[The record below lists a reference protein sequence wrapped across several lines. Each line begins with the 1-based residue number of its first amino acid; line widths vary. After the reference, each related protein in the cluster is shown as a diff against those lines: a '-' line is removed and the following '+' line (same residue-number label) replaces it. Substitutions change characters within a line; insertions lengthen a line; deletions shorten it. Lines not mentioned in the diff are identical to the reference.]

1 MANPINNVQVALHNH
16 TYDKLLQLKQK
27 KGYTFDE
34 LVNELIEY
42 DMQTNYITRVQE
54 YCLVTPDK
62 ETFFKVTFKK
72 ESMIFEFFNGI
83 KYSNDIR
90 DLDVGIMTIKVF
102 NEFIHKDYAR
112 VMLENVDVALV
123 FEDFVIEKIRQ
134 TIRLQY
140 IIEYAYIIL

>member
-54 YCLVTPDK
+54 YCLVTPNK
-62 ETFFKVTFKK
+62 ETFFKATFKK
-72 ESMIFEFFNGI
+72 ESIVFEFFDGI
-83 KYSNDIR
+83 KYCNNIR
-90 DLDVGIMTIKVF
+90 DLDVDMKTIIAF
-102 NEFIHKDYAR
+102 NEFLHNDYAR

-123 FEDFVIEKIRQ
+123 FEDFVIEKIR
-134 TIRLQY
+134 
-140 IIEYAYIIL
+140 

>member
-1 MANPINNVQVALHNH
+1 MANPINNVQIALHNH

-62 ETFFKVTFKK
+62 ETFFKATFKK
-72 ESMIFEFFNGI
+72 ESIVFEFFDGI
-83 KYSNDIR
+83 KYCNNIR
-90 DLDVGIMTIKVF
+90 DLDVDMKTIIAF
-102 NEFIHKDYAR
+102 NEFLHKDYAR

-140 IIEYAYIIL
+140 IL

>member
-1 MANPINNVQVALHNH
+1 MANSINNVQVALHNH
-16 TYDKLLQLKQK
+16 TYDRLLQLKQK
-27 KGYTFDE
+27 KGRTFDE

-72 ESMIFEFFNGI
+72 ELMIFEFFNGI

-140 IIEYAYIIL
+140 IL

>member
-54 YCLVTPDK
+54 YCLVTPNK
-62 ETFFKVTFKK
+62 ETFFKATFKK
-72 ESMIFEFFNGI
+72 ESIVFEFFDGI
-83 KYSNDIR
+83 KYCNNIR
-90 DLDVGIMTIKVF
+90 DLDVDMKTIIAF
-102 NEFIHKDYAR
+102 NEFLHKDYAR

-140 IIEYAYIIL
+140 IV

>member
-54 YCLVTPDK
+54 YCLVTPNK
-62 ETFFKVTFKK
+62 ETFFKATFKK
-72 ESMIFEFFNGI
+72 ESIVFEFFDGI
-83 KYSNDIR
+83 KYCNEIKK
-90 DLDVGIMTIKVF
+90 LDVDMKTIIAV

-112 VMLENVDVALV
+112 VMLENVDAALV
-123 FEDFVIEKIRQ
+123 FEDFVIEKIR
-134 TIRLQY
+134 
-140 IIEYAYIIL
+140 

>member
-54 YCLVTPDK
+54 YCLVTPNK
-62 ETFFKVTFKK
+62 ETFFKVTFKLK
-72 ESMIFEFFNGI
+72 S
-83 KYSNDIR
+83 
-90 DLDVGIMTIKVF
+90 DL
-102 NEFIHKDYAR
+102 
-112 VMLENVDVALV
+112 
-123 FEDFVIEKIRQ
+123 
-134 TIRLQY
+134 
-140 IIEYAYIIL
+140 

>member
-1 MANPINNVQVALHNH
+1 MANPINNIQVALHNH

-34 LVNELIEY
+34 IVNELIEY

-54 YCLVTPDK
+54 YCLVTPNK
-62 ETFFKVTFKK
+62 ETFFKATFKK
-72 ESMIFEFFNGI
+72 ESIVFEFFDGI
-83 KYSNDIR
+83 KYCNNIR
-90 DLDVGIMTIKVF
+90 DLDVDMKTIIAF
-102 NEFIHKDYAR
+102 NEFLHKDYAR

-140 IIEYAYIIL
+140 IL

>member
-54 YCLVTPDK
+54 YCLVTPNK
-62 ETFFKVTFKK
+62 ETFFKATFKK
-72 ESMIFEFFNGI
+72 ESIVFEFFDGI
-83 KYSNDIR
+83 KYCNDIR
-90 DLDVGIMTIKVF
+90 KLDVDMKTIIAF
-102 NEFIHKDYAR
+102 NDFLHKDYAR

-123 FEDFVIEKIRQ
+123 FEDFVIEKIR
-134 TIRLQY
+134 
-140 IIEYAYIIL
+140 

>member
-1 MANPINNVQVALHNH
+1 MANSINSVQVALHNH
-16 TYDKLLQLKQK
+16 TYDRLLQLKQK

-62 ETFFKVTFKK
+62 ETFFKATFKK
-72 ESMIFEFFNGI
+72 ESMIFEFFDGI

-90 DLDVGIMTIKVF
+90 KLDVDIMTIKVF

-123 FEDFVIEKIRQ
+123 FEDFVIEKIR
-134 TIRLQY
+134 
-140 IIEYAYIIL
+140 

>member
-1 MANPINNVQVALHNH
+1 MASSINNAHVALHNH

-54 YCLVTPDK
+54 YCLVTPNK
-62 ETFFKVTFKK
+62 ETFFKATFKK
-72 ESMIFEFFNGI
+72 ESMIFEFFDGI
-83 KYSNDIR
+83 KYCNNIR
-90 DLDVGIMTIKVF
+90 DLDVDEKTIIRF
-102 NEFIHKDYAR
+102 NDFLHKDYAR

-123 FEDFVIEKIRQ
+123 FEDFVIEKIR
-134 TIRLQY
+134 
-140 IIEYAYIIL
+140 

>member
-72 ESMIFEFFNGI
+72 ELIIFEFFDGTKYGTNI
-83 KYSNDIR
+83 K
-90 DLDVGIMTIKVF
+90 DLDVDMKTIIAF

-140 IIEYAYIIL
+140 IL

>member
-1 MANPINNVQVALHNH
+1 MASSINNAHVALHNH

-62 ETFFKVTFKK
+62 ETFFKATFKK
-72 ESMIFEFFNGI
+72 ESMIFEFFDGI
-83 KYSNDIR
+83 KYCNNIR
-90 DLDVGIMTIKVF
+90 DLDVDEKTIIRF
-102 NEFIHKDYAR
+102 NDFLHKDYAR

-123 FEDFVIEKIRQ
+123 FEDFVIEKIR
-134 TIRLQY
+134 
-140 IIEYAYIIL
+140 

>member
-1 MANPINNVQVALHNH
+1 MASSINNVHVALHNH
-16 TYDKLLQLKQK
+16 TYDRLLQLKQM
-27 KGYTFDE
+27 KGCTFDE

-72 ESMIFEFFNGI
+72 ESMIFEYFDGI
-83 KYSNDIR
+83 KYGINIKE
-90 DLDVGIMTIKVF
+90 LDVDEKIIIAF
-102 NEFIHKDYAR
+102 NEFLHKDYAR

-123 FEDFVIEKIRQ
+123 FEDFVIEKIR
-134 TIRLQY
+134 
-140 IIEYAYIIL
+140 

>member
-72 ESMIFEFFNGI
+72 ESMIFEYFDGI
-83 KYSNDIR
+83 KYCNDIR
-90 DLDVGIMTIKVF
+90 KLDVDLKTIIAF

>member
-54 YCLVTPDK
+54 YCLVTPNK
-62 ETFFKVTFKK
+62 ETFFKATFKK
-72 ESMIFEFFNGI
+72 ELIVFEFFDGI
-83 KYSNDIR
+83 KYCNDIR
-90 DLDVGIMTIKVF
+90 KLDVDMKTIIAF

-123 FEDFVIEKIRQ
+123 FEDFVIEKIR
-134 TIRLQY
+134 
-140 IIEYAYIIL
+140 

>member
-16 TYDKLLQLKQK
+16 TYDRLLQLKQK
-27 KGYTFDE
+27 KGCTFDE

-72 ESMIFEFFNGI
+72 ESMVFEYFDRI
-83 KYSNDIR
+83 KYSNNIK
-90 DLDVGIMTIKVF
+90 DLDVDENTIIVF

>member
-1 MANPINNVQVALHNH
+1 MPNPINNVQVALHNH

-54 YCLVTPDK
+54 YCLVTPNK
-62 ETFFKVTFKK
+62 ETFFKATFKK
-72 ESMIFEFFNGI
+72 ESIVFEFFDGT
-83 KYSNDIR
+83 KYCNNIR
-90 DLDVGIMTIKVF
+90 DLDVDMKTIIAF
-102 NEFIHKDYAR
+102 NEFLHKDYAR

-140 IIEYAYIIL
+140 IL

>member
-1 MANPINNVQVALHNH
+1 MASSINNVQVALHNH

-54 YCLVTPDK
+54 YCLVTPNK
-62 ETFFKVTFKK
+62 ETFFKATFKK
-72 ESMIFEFFNGI
+72 ESIVFEFFDGI
-83 KYSNDIR
+83 KYCNNIR
-90 DLDVGIMTIKVF
+90 DLDVDMKTIIAF
-102 NEFIHKDYAR
+102 NEFLHKDYAR

-123 FEDFVIEKIRQ
+123 FEDFVIEKIR
-134 TIRLQY
+134 
-140 IIEYAYIIL
+140 

>member
-54 YCLVTPDK
+54 YCLVTPNK
-62 ETFFKVTFKK
+62 ETFFKATFKK
-72 ESMIFEFFNGI
+72 ESIVFEFFDGI
-83 KYSNDIR
+83 KYCNNIR
-90 DLDVGIMTIKVF
+90 DLDVDMKTIIAF
-102 NEFIHKDYAR
+102 NEFLHKDYAC

-140 IIEYAYIIL
+140 IL

>member
-1 MANPINNVQVALHNH
+1 MANPINNIQVALHNH

-54 YCLVTPDK
+54 YCLVTPNK
-62 ETFFKVTFKK
+62 ETFFKATFKK
-72 ESMIFEFFNGI
+72 ESIVFEFFDGI
-83 KYSNDIR
+83 KYCNNIR
-90 DLDVGIMTIKVF
+90 DLDVDMKTIIAF
-102 NEFIHKDYAR
+102 NEFLHKDYAR

-140 IIEYAYIIL
+140 IL

>member
-54 YCLVTPDK
+54 YCLVTPNK
-62 ETFFKVTFKK
+62 ETFFKATFKK
-72 ESMIFEFFNGI
+72 ESIVFEFFDGI
-83 KYSNDIR
+83 KYCNNIR
-90 DLDVGIMTIKVF
+90 DLDVDEKTIIAF
-102 NEFIHKDYAR
+102 NEFLHKDYAR
-112 VMLENVDVALV
+112 IMLENVDVALV

-140 IIEYAYIIL
+140 IL

>member
-54 YCLVTPDK
+54 YCLVTPNK
-62 ETFFKVTFKK
+62 ETFFKATFKK
-72 ESMIFEFFNGI
+72 ESIVFEYFDGI
-83 KYSNDIR
+83 KYSNNIKE
-90 DLDVGIMTIKVF
+90 LDVDMKTIIAF
-102 NEFIHKDYAR
+102 NEFLHKDYAR

-140 IIEYAYIIL
+140 IL

>member
-1 MANPINNVQVALHNH
+1 MANPINNAHVALHNH

-54 YCLVTPDK
+54 YCLVTPNK
-62 ETFFKVTFKK
+62 ETFFKATFKK
-72 ESMIFEFFNGI
+72 ESIVFEFFDGI
-83 KYSNDIR
+83 KYCNNIR
-90 DLDVGIMTIKVF
+90 DLDVDEKTIIRF
-102 NEFIHKDYAR
+102 NEFLHKDYAR

-140 IIEYAYIIL
+140 IL

>member
-1 MANPINNVQVALHNH
+1 MANPINNVQIALHNH

-54 YCLVTPDK
+54 YCLVTPNK
-62 ETFFKVTFKK
+62 ETFFKATFKK
-72 ESMIFEFFNGI
+72 ESIVFEFFDGI
-83 KYSNDIR
+83 KYCNNIR
-90 DLDVGIMTIKVF
+90 DLDVDMKTIIAF
-102 NEFIHKDYAR
+102 NEFLHKDYAR

-140 IIEYAYIIL
+140 IL